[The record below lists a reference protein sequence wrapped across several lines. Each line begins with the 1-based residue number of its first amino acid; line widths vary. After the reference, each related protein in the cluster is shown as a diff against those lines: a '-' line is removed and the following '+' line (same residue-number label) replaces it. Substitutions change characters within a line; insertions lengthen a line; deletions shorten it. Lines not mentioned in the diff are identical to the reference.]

1 MKRDSTV
8 KIFFKFVNSASAA
21 ALQCQSEAL
30 LATAAEVLLQA
41 QQLPRVEAAEGSTG
55 SCLLLPGSLPVHQG
69 YANAGADSTSMQENA
84 HVEGFFLLF
93 INMHVDKSPDHQ
105 CELREF
111 RGRVSGYFC
120 IQVVSLFLSF
130 LLKEQNA
137 HQDQSDHLGL
147 VGMLVTYPR
156 ADRPKFMHTACAW
169 QWTVQARAPRPN
181 SQSTKEVVQLN
192 SKQQQH
198 QPHWGF
204 THNHVLHHK
213 TKLTPMP

>member
-84 HVEGFFLLF
+84 HVGGFFLLF

-111 RGRVSGYFC
+111 RGRISA
-120 IQVVSLFLSF
+120 SRLFLFSF
-130 LLKEQNA
+130 AFCWKNRKHIRIKVITWALLACWWHTQEQTDPNLCTQPVPGSELCKQVP
-137 HQDQSDHLGL
+137 QDQTL
-147 VGMLVTYPR
+147 R
-156 ADRPKFMHTACAW
+156 AQKKWF
-169 QWTVQARAPRPN
+169 N
-181 SQSTKEVVQLN
+181 
-192 SKQQQH
+192 
-198 QPHWGF
+198 
-204 THNHVLHHK
+204 
-213 TKLTPMP
+213 